1 MLNRQ
6 LRRLFWRGSVCRR
19 WSRVWPEP
27 RVLWEPSWWLSWSS
41 SYDEECSVAL
51 GSGLRFSGVY
61 SRVWK
66 NAGPAFPFLSSWAVG
81 PWLVGR
87 LFQGFLYSQQR
98 LLASLP
104 ASSLRRAKTTQFPI
118 RLCWFRTM
126 TKPPLLRFQT
136 WQDNKVHNSNAR
148 SERDSLLVI
157 ALDITWNGVFC
168 CIIILFV
175 RGSLS
180 NEESFKGFEV
190 GKESRRWLPRSCR
203 TDAKKMFVKWPV
215 QIFFGEKSYV
225 GILKSLNI
233 LAILWRI
240 WKVKLYMKP

>member
-6 LRRLFWRGSVCRR
+6 LRRLFWRGSVCRRR

-126 TKPPLLRFQT
+126 TTTSAPLPNLTRQQSSQFQCECEERARLFTCHRSWHNLEWRFLL
-136 WQDNKVHNSNAR
+136 HNHSVR
-148 SERDSLLVI
+148 S
-157 ALDITWNGVFC
+157 
-168 CIIILFV
+168 
-175 RGSLS
+175 
-180 NEESFKGFEV
+180 
-190 GKESRRWLPRSCR
+190 
-203 TDAKKMFVKWPV
+203 
-215 QIFFGEKSYV
+215 
-225 GILKSLNI
+225 GIPK
-233 LAILWRI
+233 
-240 WKVKLYMKP
+240 